1 MHNQLPKSIYLSPDE
16 IEACI
21 WQREEQ
27 ARVLPSGQTRRQL
40 REEIAR
46 LQVYAGMKRLSI
58 AARQRSGN

>member
-1 MHNQLPKSIYLSPDE
+1 MHNQLPKSIYLSPEE
-16 IEACI
+16 IEARI

-58 AARQRSGN
+58 GAEQRSGN

>member
-1 MHNQLPKSIYLSPDE
+1 MHNQLPKSIYLSPEE
-16 IEACI
+16 IDARI

-27 ARVLPSGQTRRQL
+27 ARVLPSGRTRRQL

-58 AARQRSGN
+58 GAEQRSGN